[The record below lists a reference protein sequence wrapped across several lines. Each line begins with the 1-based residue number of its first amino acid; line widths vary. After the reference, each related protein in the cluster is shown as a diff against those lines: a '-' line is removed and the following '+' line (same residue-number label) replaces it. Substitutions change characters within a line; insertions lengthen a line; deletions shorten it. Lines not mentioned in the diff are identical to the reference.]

1 MFTCTQ
7 QRWPHL
13 LLQAESRCKAV
24 DKQLIDNSK
33 KFAKE
38 ISSLKMQVMERDAA
52 LANAGASLPFAGQ
65 EAGPRPSSRPPPAV
79 HEKSGAVRRRTPE
92 LAPLY

>member
-1 MFTCTQ
+1 M
-7 QRWPHL
+7 
-13 LLQAESRCKAV
+13 
-24 DKQLIDNSK
+24 
-33 KFAKE
+33 
-38 ISSLKMQVMERDAA
+38 LKMQVMERDAA

-65 EAGPRPSSRPPPAV
+65 EAGPRPSSRPPPAM